1 MPYLVNGQPV
11 AEELILEELVRLGR
25 DFQWQ
30 AIPDPTE
37 RDHRLRRI
45 KAREKVEL
53 TGFAA
58 GTAVGVGFSH
68 WVNHA
73 ITEGLSNSFEWIT
86 LSWKSFLTFGFQCTP
101 DVESTITYPQ

>member
-53 TGFAA
+53 TGLRLVLPSVW
-58 GTAVGVGFSH
+58 GSR
-68 WVNHA
+68 
-73 ITEGLSNSFEWIT
+73 IGLT
-86 LSWKSFLTFGFQCTP
+86 TP
-101 DVESTITYPQ
+101 